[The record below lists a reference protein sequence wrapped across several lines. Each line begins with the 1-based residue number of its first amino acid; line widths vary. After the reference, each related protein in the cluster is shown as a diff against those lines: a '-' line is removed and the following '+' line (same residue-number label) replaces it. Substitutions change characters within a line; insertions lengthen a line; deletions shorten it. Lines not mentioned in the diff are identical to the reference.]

1 MKRFL
6 LLLVLVFAGTQQNF
20 AQEKLSETQKLEA
33 LAKVWGFLKYYHPNV
48 SKGTFDW
55 DQQLID
61 KINQSEKVENRI
73 QFNTLI
79 SEWIDSLGK
88 VDRCKKC
95 SKKDD
100 RKYFLKNFDL
110 SWTDD
115 RVVFDQKVIEKLN
128 FIEQNRNQTSDFYYT
143 AKRDSDGYFGVQ
155 NEKMITEK
163 FPEKQVRLLELFR
176 YWNTVEYFFP
186 YKYQTDQKWNDVL
199 KEMIAKFTEVKDRK
213 EYLLTMAELAAKTN
227 DNHVHFMAVRRHIY
241 YGDYQ
246 IPAATKYVEKQLIVT
261 DLYFTKTPYTS
272 GLQKFDI
279 IKKIDGKTPEE
290 IQKFYSKYV
299 PASNEWTFL
308 GKITD
313 NYLYSFKDKINLEI
327 IRNNQP
333 IKLVVDAL
341 EFKNIDYPKS
351 EEKEKWKLLDNNTG
365 YVNIG
370 ALKVEDVKKMFEKL
384 GNTEALIFDMRNYP
398 NKTTGEIAK
407 YLLPSKSDYYI
418 WMSHDIT
425 YPGKFY
431 EKTASVGQ
439 NNSDFY
445 KGKVI
450 ALVNDVTQS
459 QAETLTMML
468 KQHPNTKVI
477 GSNTAGANGNIV
489 RLNINNIHTAYS
501 GLGAFYPDGRETQRI
516 GILPDIIVKPTVNG
530 IQNDKD
536 EVLERALQ
544 YIKTGK

>member
-6 LLLVLVFAGTQQNF
+6 LLLVIVLAGTQNNF
-20 AQEKLSETQKLEA
+20 AQEKLTENQKLET
-33 LAKVWGFLKYYHPNV
+33 LGKVWGFLKYYHPNV
-48 SKGTFDW
+48 AKGSFDW
-55 DQQLID
+55 DTQLTEMITETEKTAD
-61 KINQSEKVENRI
+61 KAH
-73 QFNTLI
+73 FNKMI

-88 VDRCKKC
+88 VEICKKC
-95 SKKDD
+95 SDKKSEN
-100 RKYFLKNFDL
+100 YFLKNFDL
-110 SWTDD
+110 NWTDD
-115 RVVFDQKVIEKLN
+115 TGIFTKEVIEKLN
-128 FIEQNRNQTSDFYYT
+128 FIEENRNQTGDFYYT
-143 AKRDSDGYFGVQ
+143 TKRDSDGYFGVQ
-155 NEKMITEK
+155 NEKPITEK

-176 YWNTVEYFFP
+176 YWNTIEYFFP

-199 KEMIAKFTEVKDRK
+199 KEMIPKFAEVKDRK

-241 YGDYQ
+241 YGKYQ

-261 DLYFTKTPYTS
+261 DIYPTKTPYKI
-272 GLQKFDI
+272 GLEKFDI

-333 IKLVVDAL
+333 LTLEVDAV
-341 EFKNIDYPKS
+341 EFKDIDYPKR
-351 EEKEKWKLLDNNTG
+351 EEKEKWKFLKNNIG

-370 ALKVEDVKKMFEKL
+370 ALKVEDVKEMFEKL
-384 GNTEALIFDMRNYP
+384 GNSKAIIFDVRNYP
-398 NKTTGEIAK
+398 NTTVGEISK
-407 YLLPSKSDYYI
+407 YLLPKKTHYYN
-418 WMSHDIT
+418 WMYADTS

-431 EKTASVGQ
+431 GKMASVGQ
-439 NNSDFY
+439 NNSSFY

-450 ALVNDVTQS
+450 ALVNEVTQS

-489 RLNINNIHTAYS
+489 RLDINNIHTAYS

-516 GILPDIIVKPTVNG
+516 GIVPDIIAKPTVEG
-530 IQNDKD
+530 IKNDKD
-536 EVLERALQ
+536 EVLERALE
-544 YIKTGK
+544 YIETGK